1 MGAQAGNPPPEPAGW
16 CCAVGLPD
24 AAGWVLGALDPDDA
38 ECFADHLLTCADCRG
53 AVAELEPAGQ
63 LIGMGAPAGLRAATL
78 ARVRQAASQR

>member
-1 MGAQAGNPPPEPAGW
+1 MGTQAGNPPPVPVRSRCTA
-16 CCAVGLPD
+16 GLPN

-38 ECFADHLLTCADCRG
+38 EFFADHLLTCGDCRR

-63 LIGMGAPAGLRAATL
+63 LLGMGAPASLRATTL